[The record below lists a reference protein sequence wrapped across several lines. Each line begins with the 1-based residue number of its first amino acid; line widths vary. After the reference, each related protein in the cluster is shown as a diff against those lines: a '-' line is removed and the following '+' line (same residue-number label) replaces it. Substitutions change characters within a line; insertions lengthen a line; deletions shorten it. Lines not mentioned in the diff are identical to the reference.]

1 MTSAPAPPRRPI
13 PREVTR
19 ALTVAASPRLL
30 LVGGTGTGKSAVL
43 ASLRTDLADARIVD
57 DAHRMTAAELQELVD
72 HIRDAPTGIVV
83 ATEARPHRAEMRSLT
98 AAFAGHGTV
107 VELGSWT
114 PREIAGRAASFELR
128 LAPPQI
134 RALHRLTGGVPHLV
148 DTAFEAVRT
157 EGDVRRVVEEAIRRQ
172 LLADLDLTAALALVD
187 LGAALDPGEL
197 AAVLDI
203 PVERALDLVDAARAS
218 GLLGTD
224 AASLTT
230 GASGV
235 PAGVLGRHNLF
246 AVARRLL
253 ATRIDAGTLTPQ
265 LARGLATIGLTDP
278 HLADR
283 LVDFAADAP
292 PHEAAELLDAAVP
305 AGADPATLAVR
316 RAEVA
321 FAAGDLERA
330 EQITD
335 RLLDRADTADVD
347 DLRAATRISAS
358 IAAHR
363 GMLDRSADLFEWLG
377 PDRVGTDAPLAATVL
392 LAAGRPSA
400 AEHLRGAA
408 TSGAPTSSAS
418 AARLLEEG
426 LRESVGGDGRIAM
439 NRLARALTSLGSDG
453 SLRAWPDTVDAV
465 AALLCLHSG
474 ELGHARAILDRPE
487 TPTVRNRI
495 LVAWTEM
502 LGGDLAA
509 AAATAEAVA
518 PEVTGQ
524 RDLLFFHA
532 LQVGLAR
539 RNADL
544 GALTVR
550 WQAAQSVV
558 AEYSV
563 DLFGLLPLGELWLAA
578 VRLGESARV
587 AHLVAAARALLTT
600 LGEPPLWG
608 AALHWYGV
616 QAAIAA
622 DRPADLVPHARAL
635 ALAAETTAYAA
646 VLARAGH
653 AWLSVLRGEVDAVR
667 IREAA
672 ESLASV
678 GLPWDGAKLAGEA
691 ALRTDDTTVATGLLQ
706 VARTIRQDGPAGRAP
721 VDIAP
726 DAPPGGPD
734 ESPLGAREKPGA
746 LSEREAQ
753 VADLVV
759 SGLTYR
765 EVGNHLY
772 ISAKTVEHHVA
783 RIRRRLGAGSRS
795 ELLSLLR
802 AMGHGADV
810 PRHTHSDRNGG
821 KPACP

>member
-1 MTSAPAPPRRPI
+1 MTSAPAPPRRPV
-13 PREVTR
+13 PREVAR
-19 ALTVAASPRLL
+19 ALTGSAPPRVL
-30 LVGGTGTGKSAVL
+30 LVGGTGSGKSAVL
-43 ASLRTDLADARIVD
+43 ASLRDDLGDTRIVD
-57 DAHRMTAAELQELVD
+57 DAHGMTAAELQELAD
-72 HIRDAPTGIVV
+72 QATRGAAGLVV
-83 ATEARPHRAEMRSLT
+83 ATEPRPHRPEMRALA
-98 AAFAGHGTV
+98 AAFAGRGTV
-107 VELGSWT
+107 VELNPWT
-114 PREIAGRAASFELR
+114 PRETAGRAASFGLQV
-128 LAPPQI
+128 PPAQV
-134 RALHRLTGGVPHLV
+134 RALHRLTGGVPRLV
-148 DTAFEAVRT
+148 DTALDALRA
-157 EGDVRRVVEEAIRRQ
+157 EGDVRHALGEAVRRQ

-197 AAVLDI
+197 AAVLD
-203 PVERALDLVDAARAS
+203 VSTERALDLVDAARAG
-218 GLLGTD
+218 GLLGAD
-224 AASLTT
+224 AASLVP
-230 GASGV
+230 GACGV
-235 PAGVLGRHNLF
+235 PAAVLGRHNLF
-246 AVARRLL
+246 VVARRLL
-253 ATRIDAGTLTPQ
+253 TTRLDSGTLTPQ
-265 LARGLATIGLTDP
+265 LARGLAALGLTDP
-278 HLADR
+278 RLAAQ
-283 LVDFAADAP
+283 LVAFAADVP
-292 PHEAAELLDAAVP
+292 PREAAELLDAAVP
-305 AGADPATLAVR
+305 AGAEPADLAVR
-316 RAEVA
+316 RAEIA
-321 FAAGDLERA
+321 FAAGDLETA
-330 EQITD
+330 AQLTD
-335 RLLDRADTADVD
+335 RLLDRAETADPD
-347 DLRAATRISAS
+347 DVRAATRISAS

-377 PDRVGTDAPLAATVL
+377 PDRVGTDAPIAATVL

-400 AEHLRGAA
+400 AEHLRGAGS
-408 TSGAPTSSAS
+408 SGAPTSSAS

-426 LRESVGGDGRIAM
+426 LRESVGGDGRVAM
-439 NRLARALTSLGSDG
+439 NRLTRALTSLGSDG

-474 ELGHARAILDRPE
+474 ELGHARVILDRPE
-487 TPTVRNRI
+487 TPTVRNRV

-502 LGGDLAA
+502 LGGDLVA

-518 PEVTGQ
+518 PAVTGQ

-539 RNADL
+539 RSTDV
-544 GALTVR
+544 GALTMR

-578 VRLGESARV
+578 VRLGEPGRV
-587 AHLVAAARALLTT
+587 AHLVAGARELLTT

-622 DRPADLVPHARAL
+622 DRPSDLVPHARAL

-653 AWLSVLRGEVDAVR
+653 AWLAVLRGEVDAKH

-672 ESLASV
+672 EALASV

-691 ALRTDDTTVATGLLQ
+691 ALRAADTGVATGLLQ
-706 VARTIRQDGPAGRAP
+706 VARTIRQDGPGGRVPAEI
-721 VDIAP
+721 VP
-726 DAPPGGPD
+726 DAPRNVPD
-734 ESPLGAREKPGA
+734 EAPLRAREMPGA

-802 AMGHGADV
+802 AMGHGTDV